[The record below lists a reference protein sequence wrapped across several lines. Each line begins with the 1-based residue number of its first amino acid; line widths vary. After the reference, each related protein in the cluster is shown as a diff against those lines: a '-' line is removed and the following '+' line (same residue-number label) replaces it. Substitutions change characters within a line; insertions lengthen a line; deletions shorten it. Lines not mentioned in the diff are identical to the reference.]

1 MATSSEPLLTPRQAY
16 LAMYE
21 FLRQYYLRGLST
33 SHEIGGL
40 LTGLS
45 LLSDGTPA
53 DNAYAY
59 DWNDAVSAVLAA
71 ELTPEGY
78 READF
83 RLVKPDAEP
92 SDGAESR

>member
-1 MATSSEPLLTPRQAY
+1 MAMSSEPLLTPRQSY

-21 FLRQYYLRGLST
+21 FLRQYYLRGLSK
-33 SHEIGGL
+33 SDEIGGL
-40 LTGLS
+40 LSGLS
-45 LLSDGTPA
+45 LLSNGEPA

-59 DWNDAVSAVLAA
+59 DWADAVSAVLTA

-78 READF
+78 READL